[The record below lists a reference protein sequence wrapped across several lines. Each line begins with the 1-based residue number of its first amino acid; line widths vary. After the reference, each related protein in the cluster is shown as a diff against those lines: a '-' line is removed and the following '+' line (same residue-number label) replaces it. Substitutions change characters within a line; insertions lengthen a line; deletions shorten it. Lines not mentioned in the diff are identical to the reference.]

1 MEILEAYD
9 LTGSFRDAAEL
20 AGCSHHT
27 VAAHVVARDAG
38 RPAGTGAARPQL
50 IDEYLPKVEEWVEA
64 SAGKIRADKAHDRL
78 LALGFEGSERTTRR
92 AVAIVKHD
100 YRSGRRRV
108 HRPWV
113 TEPGMWVQYDFG
125 DGPVI
130 DGVKTTLFCAWLAW
144 SRFRVVLALRDKTMP
159 SVFAALDVTLRR
171 LGGAPTY
178 VLTDNEKTVTVE
190 HVAGMP
196 VRNPQMVAFS
206 RFYGVT
212 VHTCEPADPASKGG
226 SESTV
231 KLAKADLVPTD
242 TNLLEA
248 YGSFAEL
255 EAACEAFCEQVNTR
269 VHRVTRRVPVEML
282 AEERARLHPVPEHP
296 HTVAFGLTRTVPA
309 SMPMVAFEGAQYSVP
324 HALVGQTVWV
334 RVHGRGTDEQVVIVH
349 LGSAGP
355 VEVARHRRATP
366 GSPKITEEHF
376 PPAPAGAL
384 DRRPKAKNA
393 ADLEFLA
400 LGEGAHM
407 WLTEA
412 AAAGSTKMR
421 VKMNQA
427 LGLAKLFDPAEV
439 DWALGYA
446 AVHSRFAEADLA
458 SILDH
463 HAGARTGSKN
473 LGARTEHRAGEDHS
487 LTQGTAAWAQLGA
500 GRDQPDPAKHDRE
513 GRDRLEDPADVA
525 SVEGVDDV
533 EGVEGVEGEAIA

>member
-9 LTGSFRDAAEL
+9 LTGSFRDAGEL

-38 RPAGTGAARPQL
+38 RVLGRAVTRPQL
-50 IDEYLPKVEEWVEA
+50 IDEYLAKIEEWVEH
-64 SAGKIRADKAHDRL
+64 SSGKVRADKAHRKL
-78 LALGFEGSERTTRR
+78 VAVGYLGSERTTRR
-92 AVAIVKHD
+92 AVASVKRD
-100 YRSGRRRV
+100 YRAGRVRV

-144 SRFRVVLALRDKTMP
+144 SRFRVVLAIRDKTMP

-190 HVAGMP
+190 HIAGMA
-196 VRNPQMVAFS
+196 VRNPQMVAFARHYS
-206 RFYGVT
+206 VT

-231 KLAKADLVPTD
+231 KLAKADLVPKD
-242 TNLLEA
+242 TNLLAA
-248 YGSFAEL
+248 YASFAEL
-255 EAACEAFCEQVNTR
+255 ETACEVFCQEVNTR

-282 AEERARLHPVPEHP
+282 AEEQARLHPVPADP

-309 SMPMVAFEGAQYSVP
+309 SMPMVAFEGGQYSVP
-324 HALVGQTVWV
+324 HTLVGETVWV
-334 RVHGRGTDEQVVIVH
+334 RVHGRGADEQVVIVH
-349 LGSAGP
+349 IGARGP
-355 VEVARHRRATP
+355 VEVARHRRAAP
-366 GSPKITEEHF
+366 GSPKITGEHF
-376 PPAPAGAL
+376 PPAPTGAL
-384 DRRPKAKNA
+384 DRRPKAKNT
-393 ADLEFLA
+393 ADAEFLA

-421 VKMNQA
+421 VKMAQA
-427 LGLAKLFDPAEV
+427 LTLAKLFDPVEV
-439 DWALGYA
+439 DWALGHA
-446 AVHSRFAEADLA
+446 AVHGRFAEADLA

-463 HAGARTGSKN
+463 HAHARTG
-473 LGARTEHRAGEDHS
+473 EHPERRAAEDHS
-487 LTQGTAAWAQLGA
+487 LTQGTSAWAKLGEPTPTA
-500 GRDQPDPAKHDRE
+500 EHVK
-513 GRDRLEDPADVA
+513 V
-525 SVEGVDDV
+525 
-533 EGVEGVEGEAIA
+533 VEGEVIG